1 MPPAPISPL
10 RRWRPKSAR
19 SRPAALPRRAP
30 GSLGGLAG
38 GSACPTRGSPA
49 IAPRLGQLRPEQ
61 QQHQQEDAFQS
72 QVAPFRPEPLLQRVR
87 PAAHAARADGDG
99 RRAQRQGNIGV
110 GRGAIETRPN
120 AQVRVH
126 CPDMFEDGRIV
137 GQCRRRPRAD
147 LLEPRGNLAAEAR
160 WFSVSRARSTACSSA
175 PTSSSIFWL
184 LSERMSIL
192 ARAACAIAFTPA
204 PPSISPTLM
213 ADLGEPATAVSA
225 NRATARHSA
234 CTGLPTPKSLQLWP
248 PGPLNTASKRRLPNA
263 RQVM

>member
-1 MPPAPISPL
+1 MRFSPRSRPSGRNHSCNVCAPPPTPPAPMAMAGVPSDRGILASVEAQSRRDRMPKCASTARIYLRMGASSASAAAGREPISL
-10 RRWRPKSAR
+10 RREVTWP
-19 SRPAALPRRAP
+19 P
-30 GSLGGLAG
+30 
-38 GSACPTRGSPA
+38 
-49 IAPRLGQLRPEQ
+49 
-61 QQHQQEDAFQS
+61 
-72 QVAPFRPEPLLQRVR
+72 
-87 PAAHAARADGDG
+87 
-99 RRAQRQGNIGV
+99 
-110 GRGAIETRPN
+110 
-120 AQVRVH
+120 
-126 CPDMFEDGRIV
+126 
-137 GQCRRRPRAD
+137 
-147 LLEPRGNLAAEAR
+147 EAR